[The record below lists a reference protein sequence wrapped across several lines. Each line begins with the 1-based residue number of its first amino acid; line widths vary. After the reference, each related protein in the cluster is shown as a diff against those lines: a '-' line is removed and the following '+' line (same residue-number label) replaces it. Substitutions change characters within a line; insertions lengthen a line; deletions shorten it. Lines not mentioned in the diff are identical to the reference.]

1 MPSAAS
7 FREIVGAMGELIKEG
22 SRRCRYRQFKGC
34 VASMAYR
41 TGKIRGY
48 GACNDNAVGLM
59 GRAPVQ
65 KSTR

>member
-7 FREIVGAMGELIKEG
+7 FREIVGAMGELIREG
-22 SRRCRYRQFKGC
+22 SPQCHTRYAIDQNAR
-34 VASMAYR
+34 R

-59 GRAPVQ
+59 GRAPVR
-65 KSTR
+65 KSSR

>member
-1 MPSAAS
+1 
-7 FREIVGAMGELIKEG
+7 
-22 SRRCRYRQFKGC
+22 
-34 VASMAYR
+34 MAYR

-65 KSTR
+65 KPSR

>member
-22 SRRCRYRQFKGC
+22 SPRCRHREGSN
-34 VASMAYR
+34 AR

-59 GRAPVQ
+59 GHAPV
-65 KSTR
+65 RFA